1 MHIVLFEDA
10 GFVNLLPLVYW
21 RAVFELRCGC
31 GSLLEHVQA
40 RYPDA
45 DITLFVR
52 PELKAVVAQRTRLP
66 VNVPPAGDDVLFLN
80 GRLLLREPL
89 GDVRAP
95 AASWADGVLL
105 WADVRGPLVHQI
117 TWQTFLEPRQADGVF
132 AALPPHNVASGER
145 PTRIDWPWDLVH
157 HNSDMIIHAWR
168 RLGSRGIEG
177 KVDGGAHILDHAHV
191 CVGRGSRIKPGAVL
205 DAEDGPIIIGENVTI
220 QPNATIQGPCCIG
233 DGSIVQT
240 GVSVRSG
247 TSVGRVCK
255 IGGEI
260 EGSIIHGYSNKQH
273 DGFLG
278 HAYVGEFV
286 NLAADTV
293 NSDLKNTYGPV
304 RVPIN
309 GVCIDSGR
317 TFVGVTIG
325 DHAKTGIGQ
334 LFPTG
339 AVVGFGTSVAT
350 SGLAPKW
357 IPSFRWLTDES
368 DEPYDV
374 ERCLVVAKIVM
385 ARRKLT
391 LSPAEEDLFRQLPA
405 IARRYER
412 TPGEGASAVLAE
424 VRAD

>member
-10 GFVNLLPLVYW
+10 GFVNLLPLAYW

-31 GSLLEHVQA
+31 GSLLDHVRA
-40 RYPDA
+40 RYPEA

-52 PELKAVVAQRTRLP
+52 PELKAVVADRTRLP
-66 VNVPPAGDDVLFLN
+66 VNVPPAADDVFYLN
-80 GRLLLREPL
+80 GRVLLREAL
-89 GDVRAP
+89 SDVQAP
-95 AASWADGVLL
+95 AACWAGDAVL
-105 WADVRGPLVHQI
+105 WADVRGPAAHQI
-117 TWQTFLEPRQADGVF
+117 TWQTFLDPAQTGGALASLPRLVAT
-132 AALPPHNVASGER
+132 AEHPALIAY
-145 PTRIDWPWDLVH
+145 PWDLVH
-157 HNSDMIIHAWR
+157 HNTDMIVHAWR

-177 KVDGGAHILDHAHV
+177 KIYGGAHILEHAHV

-240 GVSVRSG
+240 GVSVRGG
-247 TSVGRVCK
+247 TSIGRVCK

-278 HAYVGEFV
+278 HAYIGEFV

-293 NSDLKNTYGPV
+293 NSDLKNTYGPI

-309 GVCIDSGR
+309 GVCIDSGH

-325 DHAKTGIGQ
+325 DHSKTGIGQ

-339 AVVGFGTSVAT
+339 AVVGFGSSVAT

-357 IPSFRWLTDES
+357 VPSFRWLTDEANES
-368 DEPYDV
+368 YDV
-374 ERCLVVAKIVM
+374 ERCLAVAKIVM
-385 ARRKLT
+385 ARRKLM
-391 LSPAEEDLFRQLPA
+391 LSEAEEELFRRLPE

-412 TPGEGASAVLAE
+412 TPGEGTPEALAE

>member
-31 GSLLEHVQA
+31 GSLLEHVRA
-40 RYPDA
+40 RYPEA
-45 DITLFVR
+45 DVTLFVR
-52 PELKAVVAQRTRLP
+52 PELKAVVAQRTGLP
-66 VNVPPAGDDVLFLN
+66 VNVPPTGEDVLYVN
-80 GRLLLREPL
+80 GRALLRDPL
-89 GDVRAP
+89 AGVQAP
-95 AASWADGVLL
+95 AACWAGDALL
-105 WADVRGPLVHQI
+105 WADVRGPAVHHI
-117 TWQTFLEPRQADGVF
+117 TAQTFLDSAQTGHALAGVSRVE
-132 AALPPHNVASGER
+132 AAPAGH
-145 PTRIDWPWDLVH
+145 PTLIGYPWDLVH
-157 HNSDMIIHAWR
+157 NNSEMLVHAWG

-177 KVDGGAHILDHAHV
+177 KVYGGAYILEHSNV
-191 CVGRGSRIKPGAVL
+191 TIGRGSQIKPGAVL
-205 DAEDGPIIIGENVTI
+205 DAEDGPILIGENVTI
-220 QPNATIQGPCCIG
+220 QPNATIQGPCYIG
-233 DGSIVQT
+233 DGSVVQT
-240 GVSVRSG
+240 GVSVRGG

-260 EGSIIHGYSNKQH
+260 EGSILHGYSNKQH

-278 HAYVGEFV
+278 HAYIGEFV

-325 DHAKTGIGQ
+325 DHSKTGIGQ

-339 AVVGFGTSVAT
+339 GVVGFGSSVAT

-357 IPSFRWLTDES
+357 VPSFRWLTDES
-368 DEPYDV
+368 NQPYDV
-374 ERCLVVAKIVM
+374 ERCLAVAKIVM
-385 ARRKLT
+385 ARRKLA
-391 LSPAEEDLFRQLPA
+391 LSEAEEELFRRLPEM
-405 IARRYER
+405 ARRYER
-412 TPGEGASAVLAE
+412 VSSDGAAAALAE

>member
-1 MHIVLFEDA
+1 MNIVLFEDA

-21 RAVFELRCGC
+21 RAAFELRCGC
-31 GSLLEHVQA
+31 GSLLEHVRA

-45 DITLFVR
+45 AVTLFVR
-52 PELKAVVAQRTRLP
+52 PELRAVVAQRTGLP
-66 VNVPPAGDDVLFLN
+66 VNAASGHEDVLFLN

-89 GDVRAP
+89 GDVRA
-95 AASWADGVLL
+95 ATACLAGETLL
-105 WADVRGPLVHQI
+105 WLDARGALARHLTPETLLDPAK
-117 TWQTFLEPRQADGVF
+117 TR
-132 AALPPHNVASGER
+132 AALAGVTTSECGDGGPALINY
-145 PTRIDWPWDLVH
+145 PWDLVR
-157 HNSDMIIHAWR
+157 HNADMIAHAWR

-177 KVDGGAHILDHAHV
+177 KVYGGAHILEHGHV
-191 CVGRGSRIKPGAVL
+191 TIGPGSSIKPGAVL

-220 QPNATIQGPCCIG
+220 QPNAVIQGPCFIG
-233 DGSIVQT
+233 DGSVVQT
-240 GVSVRSG
+240 GVSVRGG
-247 TSVGRVCK
+247 TSIGRVCK

-260 EGSIIHGYSNKQH
+260 EGSILHGYSNKQH

-278 HAYVGEFV
+278 HAYVAEFV

-293 NSDLKNTYGPV
+293 NSDLKNTYGSV

-309 GVCIDSGR
+309 GTCIDSGR
-317 TFVGVTIG
+317 MFVGVTIG

-339 AVVGFGTSVAT
+339 GVVGFGSSVAT

-357 IPSFRWLTDES
+357 VPSFRWLTD
-368 DEPYDV
+368 DANEPYDV
-374 ERCLVVAKIVM
+374 ERCLAVARTVM

-391 LSPAEEDLFRQLPA
+391 MTEAEEALFRSLPE

-412 TPGEGASAVLAE
+412 LPDDVAAEGLAAA
-424 VRAD
+424 R